1 MWHAPTNYRPISLL
15 LTVEKVF
22 ERVVFNIYIII
33 FWNIH
38 CSIFTYAPVN
48 RMLNVTA
55 SITLWLQL
63 LVATR
68 MNKAIETKSN
78 FFNQIHFP
86 PK

>member
-1 MWHAPTNYRPISLL
+1 MSLTL
-15 LTVEKVF
+15 DVLKYDREQYL
-22 ERVVFNIYIII
+22 IQI
-33 FWNIH
+33 
-38 CSIFTYAPVN
+38 IFTYAPVN
-48 RMLNVTA
+48 CMLNVTA

-78 FFNQIHFP
+78 FFNTIHFP